1 MALAPLAESVF
12 LTTQTANTILQ
23 RHRRYN
29 TGAFEEL
36 LKGNLERECIEE
48 KCDLEEAREID
59 HPLHVLCR
67 VSQQGQRRLPGGQ
80 WGAARK

>member
-48 KCDLEEAREID
+48 KCDLEEAREIFEND
-59 HPLHVLCR
+59 ERTVDT
-67 VSQQGQRRLPGGQ
+67 
-80 WGAARK
+80 